1 MLKLS
6 KKVDYGLIALIH
18 LAQNSERCSWC
29 AREFAQPYNIPAQLM
44 AKILQKMA
52 RRGIIKSHQ
61 GIHGGYALGRQP
73 DLINVVEVIE
83 SIEGPFSITNCI
95 SETGY
100 CVQFEKCTIKSPI
113 HLLNDAVHLILKQ
126 LTLAQMIGQG
136 MMQPKYNSD
145 NSSNNLVTFSSLP
158 IA

>member
-18 LAQNSERCSWC
+18 LAQNSEQPSWS
-29 AREFAQPYNIPAQLM
+29 AREIAQPYNIPAQLM

-52 RRGIIKSHQ
+52 RSGIVNSHQ

-100 CVQFEKCTIKSPI
+100 CLQFDKCTIKSPI

-126 LTLAQMIGQG
+126 LTLSQMIGQG
-136 MMQPKYNSD
+136 MVQLQFNSD
-145 NSSNNLVTFSSLP
+145 DNPNDLVTFSSIP
-158 IA
+158 IV

>member
-1 MLKLS
+1 MLNLS

-18 LAQNSERCSWC
+18 LAQNLQQSSWS
-29 AREFAQPYNIPAQLM
+29 AREIAEPYNIPAQLM
-44 AKILQKMA
+44 AKILQRMA
-52 RRGIIKSHQ
+52 RSGIVNSHQ

-73 DLINVVEVIE
+73 DLINVGAVIE
-83 SIEGPFSITNCI
+83 SIEGPFTITNCI

-100 CVQFEKCTIKSPI
+100 CLQFEKCTIKSPI

-126 LTLAQMIGQG
+126 LTLSQMIDQG
-136 MMQPKYNSD
+136 TVQPKFNSD
-145 NSSNNLVTFSSLP
+145 NNPNDLVTFSNIP

>member
-1 MLKLS
+1 MIEVIEVVEVMAVIAVIGGIKLIQVIRAINER
-6 KKVDYGLIALIH
+6 KV
-18 LAQNSERCSWC
+18 
-29 AREFAQPYNIPAQLM
+29 
-44 AKILQKMA
+44 
-52 RRGIIKSHQ
+52 IKV
-61 GIHGGYALGRQP
+61 I
-73 DLINVVEVIE
+73 EVIE

-126 LTLAQMIGQG
+126 LTLAQMIVQG

-145 NSSNNLVTFSSLP
+145 NSSKNLVTFSSLP